1 VKQLLARVKQ
11 TQPLRAWT
19 RFGNVRGNLLASGIA
34 FYGFFS
40 IFPAVAIAAVIFGF
54 VLRGHPELIA
64 SVGHSLNQTLP
75 NFIKTADNPD
85 GLIELKAPAV
95 SALTIGGLVAVV
107 GLVLSGVGWVGA
119 MRDGIRAVFG
129 VAGSPGNLITD
140 KLRDLGVLVSLGA
153 GVLVSGVLTSLLGSG
168 ASGLSERVG
177 LGESP
182 VLVTVVGLVVGFVVD
197 VAVMVLL
204 LRVLSG
210 VPLPWQDVR
219 EGALVGGIGLSVIKI
234 FGVQLIGNATKN
246 PLFGSIVLVIG
257 LLFWLNLIAKIILL
271 AASWA
276 ANDIDEHLARLETSI
291 GSSVTD
297 DEVLEYQRRT
307 QSSAGRTQSSAGRPE
322 PGAGRPR
329 PGPGRAQS
337 VPGRAQRLT
346 AAGGGAVPTS
356 SGAAQRDGEVDLC
369 DDRSRA
375 VSGIPAFGPRTQ
387 DRASIAAGA
396 VLGATAAIALGSV
409 GRTIRSLLTRR

>member
-1 VKQLLARVKQ
+1 MKQLLARFKQ
-11 TQPLRAWT
+11 TQAFRAWT
-19 RFGNVRGNLLASGIA
+19 RFGNARGNLLASGIA

-64 SVGHSLNQTLP
+64 SVGDSLNQTLP
-75 NFIKTADNPD
+75 NFVRTAGNPG
-85 GLIELKAPAV
+85 GLVELKAPAV
-95 SALTIGGLVAVV
+95 SVLTVGGLAAVV
-107 GLVLSGVGWVGA
+107 GLLLSGVGWVGA

-129 VAGSPGNLITD
+129 VPGSPGNLVTD

-153 GVLVSGVLTSLLGSG
+153 GVLVSGVLTSILGSG

-177 LGESP
+177 LGDSP
-182 VLVTVVGLVVGFVVD
+182 ALVTVVGLVVGFVVD
-197 VAVMVLL
+197 VSVMVLL

-219 EGALVGGIGLSVIKI
+219 EGALVGGIGLSVVKI

-246 PLFGSIVLVIG
+246 PLFGPIVLVIG

-276 ANDIDEHLARLETSI
+276 ANDIDEHLAQLKTSS
-291 GSSVTD
+291 GSSVSD
-297 DEVLEYQRRT
+297 DQVLEYQRRT
-307 QSSAGRTQSSAGRPE
+307 ASGPSSPL
-322 PGAGRPR
+322 PGARP
-329 PGPGRAQS
+329 AQP
-337 VPGRAQRLT
+337 VGHAKER
-346 AAGGGAVPTS
+346 
-356 SGAAQRDGEVDLC
+356 EVDLR
-369 DDRSRA
+369 DGRSRG
-375 VSGIPAFGPRTQ
+375 VSGIPAFGPRSQ